1 MKKIGVIIPAIAGG
15 TRDFPLKVARMAADM
30 GYHSVWLYEHISD
43 RDPVVQLTQIL
54 EQTSDIKVGFG
65 CLNPFVRTPLTIS
78 MTAMTIEESY
88 PGRLILGLGI
98 GVLGWLDRA
107 GVLTKLTHSGMREA
121 LAIIRTLLQG
131 KEANLEGKFFK
142 VHNLKSWVKPAPNV
156 KILLSPRENLTF
168 AEICGE
174 LGDGCFG
181 PIGVA
186 GTAFRRLFEHIR
198 IGVKRSGRSDSD
210 YIFANNFCA
219 VADRTEREAKETFFA
234 HPQFAHALG
243 VAAGRDSW
251 EEGGLDPKLME
262 PYRQAEAAADW
273 KKCAELM
280 ANTNAHTTF
289 GICGEREAV
298 AQQIQ
303 RWVDSVKLDLPV
315 LSLCARNERQI
326 IETLAAG
333 RMYAEQG

>member
-1 MKKIGVIIPAIAGG
+1 MRKIGVIIPAIPGG
-15 TRDFPLKVARMAADM
+15 TKDFPVKVARMAADM

-54 EQTSDIKVGFG
+54 ERIPDIKVGFG

-78 MTAMTIEESY
+78 MTAMTMEESY
-88 PGRLILGLGI
+88 PGRLILGLGT

-107 GVLTKLTHSGMREA
+107 GVFTKLTHSGIREGVS
-121 LAIIRTLLQG
+121 IIRTLLRG
-131 KEANLEGKFFK
+131 ETSNLSGRFFK
-142 VHNLKSWVKPAPNV
+142 VHDLKSWVRPAPNV
-156 KILLSPRENLTF
+156 KIFLSPRENLTF

-174 LGDGCFG
+174 IGDGCFG

-186 GTAFRRLFEHIR
+186 GTAFKRLFEHIR
-198 IGVKRSGRSDSD
+198 IGLRRSGRTDAD
-210 YIFANNFCA
+210 YLFANNFCA
-219 VADRTEREAKETFFA
+219 VADRTECEAKETIFS

-243 VAAGRDSW
+243 VAAGRESW

-262 PYRQAEAAADW
+262 PYREAETAGDWRKAA
-273 KKCAELM
+273 KLV
-280 ANTNAHTTF
+280 ANTNAHTAF
-289 GICGEREAV
+289 GICGERESV
-298 AQQIQ
+298 AEQIKK
-303 RWVDSVKLDLPV
+303 WVDLVGLDLPV
-315 LSLCARNERQI
+315 LSICARNDRQL